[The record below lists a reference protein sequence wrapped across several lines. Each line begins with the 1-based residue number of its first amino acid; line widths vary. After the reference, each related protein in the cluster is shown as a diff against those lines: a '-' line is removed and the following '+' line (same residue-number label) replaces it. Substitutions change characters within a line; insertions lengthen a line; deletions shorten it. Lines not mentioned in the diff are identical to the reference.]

1 MSPPLASVVGWAVK
15 AQGGT
20 GEGRRKGGKGGGGE
34 GGVMQAPNAAAV
46 AKPAG
51 DGGMD
56 GGGGGTGL
64 VRIPA
69 APVAA
74 SSSVPHGVSA
84 EPFQAF
90 TPEIAE
96 DLADIMPALGPLQAS
111 LKLDRPPSA
120 SQPPS
125 ADDIFAKLVEPQKH
139 CASAAR
145 AQELRAEINS
155 LDGVLI
161 ALQPGRDDA
170 VRTVAANRRS
180 DAQSELDK
188 LEKRAPADA
197 TLASSFLEAKAN
209 YHRTVTE
216 RQERVKGGIAKAQER
231 VASRKDFIAKL
242 RKQLDAAELEL
253 DKVDAQNAAAFA
265 TKRAA
270 NDALDLQVLAL
281 LDAKISQHQKATQQT
296 QVVAQESAA
305 SPQPPEGN
313 PEMQEL
319 ARVNADIQAQLQA
332 ARAELQRAQARQQA
346 EAAFEI
352 TLEGCP
358 EPTVAITDLNG
369 DQEQLRAA
377 AHLYSFFEHWA
388 ANGGNVPFTLEELKA
403 PNVNQIPVV
412 FQKLLGGVW
421 EKWVSAGGGLNG
433 SILPRQ
439 LAWMARCALVR
450 LHNDLVLI
458 KDTQAAAQQSYAVAS
473 QNAKK
478 RRAAGT
484 A

>member
-281 LDAKISQHQKATQQT
+281 LDAKITQHQRATQPT
-296 QVVAQESAA
+296 QEDLGASHVVTETGSAA
-305 SPQPPEGN
+305 NTDLEALKLAKLDIEKQLAEAN
-313 PEMQEL
+313 RQLEL
-319 ARVNADIQAQLQA
+319 QARVTSIEQAFNAVLDLTDTPPTIA
-332 ARAELQRAQARQQA
+332 
-346 EAAFEI
+346 
-352 TLEGCP
+352 TLANLGEKKAC
-358 EPTVAITDLNG
+358 
-369 DQEQLRAA
+369 EQLYAF
-377 AHLYSFFEHWA
+377 LGHWTSA
-388 ANGGNVPFTLEELKA
+388 GGTIPFSMDMVMSLDGASAEIPIMFRTLLGKAGELWEANGGGQSSV
-403 PNVNQIPVV
+403 I
-412 FQKLLGGVW
+412 
-421 EKWVSAGGGLNG
+421 
-433 SILPRQ
+433 IPRQ
-439 LAWMARCALVR
+439 LVWHAHTALALLHKELALEMETR
-450 LHNDLVLI
+450 L
-458 KDTQAAAQQSYAVAS
+458 AAQKSYVVVTELS
-473 QNAKK
+473 KK
-478 RRAAGT
+478 RRALDA
-484 A
+484 